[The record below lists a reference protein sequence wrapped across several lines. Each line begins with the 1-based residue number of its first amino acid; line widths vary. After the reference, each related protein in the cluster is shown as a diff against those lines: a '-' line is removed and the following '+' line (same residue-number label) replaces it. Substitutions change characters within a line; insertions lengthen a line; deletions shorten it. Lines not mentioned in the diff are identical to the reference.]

1 LQQEKKLQPNVSG
14 RRDGQ
19 RSTTLFR
26 KSRAA
31 WLGLAAVVC
40 ATLVGVGPAR
50 PLLRAA
56 AMVVLAKQSVD
67 AQAAGTAPAVRVVP
81 ARLDAASESLPVAP
95 AQGASDGPR
104 ECRLEAGISTD
115 CIFN

>member
-1 LQQEKKLQPNVSG
+1 LQPNASG
-14 RRDGQ
+14 RRDGHQ
-19 RSTTLFR
+19 RTTLFR

-31 WLGLAAVVC
+31 WLSLAAVIC
-40 ATLVGVGPAR
+40 ATLVGFGPAR

-56 AMVVLAKQSVD
+56 AIVVLAKQSVD
-67 AQAAGTAPAVRVVP
+67 VQAGGMAPAVRVMP
-81 ARLDAASESLPVAP
+81 ARLDAASESLPAAA